1 MFFKQ
6 LFDPSSSTYT
16 YLIADDETHE
26 AVLIDSVIEQLE
38 RDLKLI
44 REHDLTL
51 KYVLDCIGNLN
62 HLFSARSYIAELASV
77 SIVGEFRESFV
88 KIPVL
93 LRSAWAAQ
101 RSDGREVFQMTPL
114 ART

>member
-6 LFDPSSSTYT
+6 LFDPTSSTYT

-26 AVLIDSVIEQLE
+26 AVLIDPVIEQLE

-51 KYVLDCIGNLN
+51 KHILETHVHADHRWRSSRPPGRKPRYRTTVTRKATTACWKTAT
-62 HLFSARSYIAELASV
+62 LFCSA
-77 SIVGEFRESFV
+77 
-88 KIPVL
+88 
-93 LRSAWAAQ
+93 
-101 RSDGREVFQMTPL
+101 
-114 ART
+114 ARRFW

>member
-62 HLFSARSYIAELASV
+62 HLFFCSELY
-77 SIVGEFRESFV
+77 R
-88 KIPVL
+88 
-93 LRSAWAAQ
+93 
-101 RSDGREVFQMTPL
+101 
-114 ART
+114 